1 MKIRSIGLF
10 AAFCIS
16 GTFAA
21 NAQNDDPPP
30 SPPSRMVQPSATPAP
45 KLSEIFAINLAA
57 APKPDDLPRE
67 RREQA
72 YAKMLEGQ
80 RYILTANRLRSNSG
94 VANATR
100 LARQALQKAVE
111 LNPHLAEGY
120 TALAELAITMPPGDV
135 DEAIELAT
143 MATRLEPNNFG
154 GHKILAR
161 LYTYKSR
168 LNAGN
173 TLDRP
178 FAEKAI
184 NSWKEITRLD
194 PRNAEGWAFLAEFYE
209 RTNASD
215 LQLEALRKW
224 VSSATP
230 IETQFYRRV
239 IGDQEDLRPEGG
251 SLKLAAALI
260 RADRMREAVE
270 VLNPVVADSPDNDR
284 AVALMRAAITASD
297 AATANIAIESLQS
310 ASYANPE
317 SLLLVDLLANAL
329 SKANRTDEAVKSL
342 QSASTKIAEK
352 DKVAAAVLQVSLGDI
367 LVRSNRLNE
376 GVAAY
381 QNALAVRGLSST
393 QLATDDD
400 REFAT
405 LVFSKMIR
413 AYKEAKRFEDAKAV
427 IDRAR
432 QFLGKDDLFADR
444 ELISFYRENGKRA
457 EALQAVR
464 AVRTRMPDDYMF
476 LRLEAT
482 LLTENGKVDEAVA
495 MVKKLIDNKPA
506 SAQTNTAATSVP
518 TIEAM
523 SPMYDDFGNYIFIS
537 SLYTE
542 AGRGKDAAVA
552 ATAAFASAKSN
563 ERKEMARLTLATAQ
577 HMAGDHSASE
587 TTLREILKQ
596 SAGNPI
602 ALNNLGYFLLER
614 NIRFEEAL
622 ELIKKAVAIEP
633 ENPSYLDSLGWA
645 YFKLGKLAD
654 AEKHL
659 IEASRLDPESATIQD
674 HLGDVYQKQGKP
686 AAARAA
692 WEKALLLA
700 SNPEDVKK
708 IKAKLGQK

>member
-1 MKIRSIGLF
+1 MKIRSIGFL
-10 AAFCIS
+10 AALCLA
-16 GTFAA
+16 GTFAVS
-21 NAQNDDPPP
+21 AQNEGLPPAPPP
-30 SPPSRMVQPSATPAP
+30 RAIQPQPTPGP
-45 KLSEIFAINLAA
+45 KLSEIFAINLAS

-72 YAKMLEGQ
+72 YTKMLEGQ
-80 RYILTANRLRSNSG
+80 RYILTGNRLRSNSG
-94 VANATR
+94 IANAMR

-111 LNPHLAEGY
+111 LNPYLAEGY

-135 DEAIELAT
+135 DEAIDLAT

-168 LNAGN
+168 LGAGN
-173 TLDRP
+173 ALDRT
-178 FAEKAI
+178 FADKAI
-184 NSWKEITRLD
+184 ASWKEITRLD

-209 RTNASD
+209 RTGAND
-215 LQLEALRKW
+215 LQLDALRKW

-239 IGDQEDLRPEGG
+239 IGEQEDLRPEGG

-260 RADRMREAVE
+260 RADKMREAVE

-297 AATANIAIESLQS
+297 AATATIAIESLQQ

-342 QSASTKIAEK
+342 QTASDKLAEK
-352 DKVAAAVLQVSLGDI
+352 DKIAAAVLQVSLGDI
-367 LVRSNRLNE
+367 LVRSSRLNE

-381 QNALAVRGLSST
+381 QNALSVRGLSST

-413 AYKEAKRFEDAKAV
+413 AYKEARRFDDAKAT
-427 IDRAR
+427 IERAR

-444 ELISFYRENGKRA
+444 ELISFYRENGKKA
-457 EALQAVR
+457 DALQAVR

-495 MVKKLIDNKPA
+495 LVKKLIDNKPA
-506 SAQTNTAATSVP
+506 SAQANTATSMP
-518 TIEAM
+518 SIESL

-552 ATAAFASAKSN
+552 ATAAYASAKSN

-577 HMAGDHSASE
+577 HMAGEYSASE
-587 TTLREILKQ
+587 TTLRDILKQ
-596 SAGNPI
+596 SPGNPI

-614 NIRFEEAL
+614 NEKFEEAL
-622 ELIKKAVAIEP
+622 ELIKKAVAVEP

-645 YFKLGKLAD
+645 YFKLGKFAD

-659 IEASRLDPESATIQD
+659 IEAGKLDPESATIQE
-674 HLGDVYQKQGKP
+674 HLGDVYQKQGK
-686 AAARAA
+686 AAAAKAA

-700 SNPEDVKK
+700 SNPDAIKK

>member
-1 MKIRSIGLF
+1 MKIRSLGFL
-10 AAFCIS
+10 AALVVA
-16 GTFAA
+16 GTFAV
-21 NAQNDDPPP
+21 NAQNDGPPP
-30 SPPSRMVQPSATPAP
+30 QPPPPRIASPQPSPTPR
-45 KLSEIFAINLAA
+45 LSEIFAINLAT

-80 RYILTANRLRSNSG
+80 RYILTSNRLRSNSG
-94 VANATR
+94 IANAMK

-143 MATRLEPNNFG
+143 MATRMEPNNFG

-161 LYTYKSR
+161 LYTYKSK
-168 LNAGN
+168 LNAG
-173 TLDRP
+173 TLDRA
-178 FAEKAI
+178 FADKAI
-184 NSWKEITRLD
+184 GSWKEITRLD
-194 PRNAEGWAFLAEFYE
+194 PRNAEAWAFLAEFYE
-209 RTNASD
+209 RTNASE
-215 LQLEALRKW
+215 LQLAALRKW

-239 IGDQEDLRPEGG
+239 IGEQEDLRPEGG

-260 RADRMREAVE
+260 RGDKMREAVE
-270 VLNPVVADSPDNDR
+270 VLNPVVADNPDNDR

-297 AATANIAIESLQS
+297 AATANIAIESLQQ

-342 QSASTKIAEK
+342 QTASTKLAEK

-381 QNALAVRGLSST
+381 QNALTVRGLSST
-393 QLATDDD
+393 QLATDDE

-413 AYKEAKRFEDAKAV
+413 AYKEAKRFDDAKAT
-427 IDRAR
+427 IERAR

-444 ELISFYRENGKRA
+444 ELIGFYRENGKKA
-457 EALQAVR
+457 EALQAVK
-464 AVRTRMPDDYMF
+464 AVRGRMPDDYMF

-495 MVKKLIDNKPA
+495 MVKKLIDNKPV

-518 TIEAM
+518 SIEAL

-577 HMAGDHSASE
+577 HMAGEYSASE

-596 SAGNPI
+596 SPGNPI

-614 NIRFEEAL
+614 NERFEEAL
-622 ELIKKAVAIEP
+622 DLIKKAVAVEP

-645 YFKLGKLAD
+645 YFKLGNYAD

-659 IEASRLDPESATIQD
+659 LEASRLDPESATPHE
-674 HLGDVYQKQGKP
+674 HLGDVYQKQGKN
-686 AAARAA
+686 AAAKAS

-700 SNPEDVKK
+700 SNPDDIRK